1 MNESCGLSSAVLA
14 AAVASAS
21 GAVTAASMLLIFFND
36 AAYDDDDVVRL
47 LLTIIDEDGDW
58 MGMEVGGGRCVVWP
72 SAHSQFPHARRTGA
86 IWYLMTDDDTI
97 DSLECLCDRKIHL
110 LPRYCCT
117 PT

>member
-1 MNESCGLSSAVLA
+1 VNESCGLSSAVLA

-58 MGMEVGGGRCVVWP
+58 MGMEVGGGRWSVCCLAFGPLTVPPRTADGSDMV
-72 SAHSQFPHARRTGA
+72 SNDRR
-86 IWYLMTDDDTI
+86 
-97 DSLECLCDRKIHL
+97 
-110 LPRYCCT
+110 
-117 PT
+117 